1 MIGLIQAGKHFG
13 VVNASLDR
21 LWQLTVFETVEDLY
35 SNPRELKRRVYQ
47 DVPKLDSFLM
57 MVIVFLMTPC

>member
-1 MIGLIQAGKHFG
+1 MIGLIQPGKHFG

>member
-1 MIGLIQAGKHFG
+1 MSGLIQPGKHFG
-13 VVNASLDR
+13 AVNASCDR
-21 LWQLTVFETVEDLY
+21 LWQLTLTVEDLY
-35 SNPRELKRRVYQ
+35 SNPRELKRRVCQ